1 MKITQKRTTA
11 KEKIIYVIKPYILYM
26 LIKTVSLFALAIII
40 PSIPIPGM
48 NGWVENNSDIL
59 STICNAFA
67 SIIAVA
73 FLLKDFIR
81 DVSVSGELDID
92 ANIIKQLLSYAK
104 NGMFTTAVCNT
115 RQKVIALV
123 STVIFGGSL
132 GITLNIAVQI
142 ITDMMNSETALGS
155 DKYARVEAIQ
165 YSVSMWVGIVL
176 YVIISPVVE
185 EMVFRGIIY
194 NRAKH
199 FFGVWKAVLISALL
213 FGIFHANLP
222 QCIYGVI
229 MGSMMALCY
238 EYIGCFAAPVLFHM
252 SANATVYILS
262 MAGPAMGESYSK
274 LFTVKGFT
282 VFIVISVVSYVIT
295 KKSSAR

>member
-142 ITDMMNSETALGS
+142 ITDMMKSETEETYQ
-155 DKYARVEAIQ
+155 KY
-165 YSVSMWVGIVL
+165 
-176 YVIISPVVE
+176 YVNPCTDDTISSRIDQLINTFNTLRPVPSE
-185 EMVFRGIIY
+185 
-194 NRAKH
+194 NA
-199 FFGVWKAVLISALL
+199 
-213 FGIFHANLP
+213 
-222 QCIYGVI
+222 Q
-229 MGSMMALCY
+229 
-238 EYIGCFAAPVLFHM
+238 IGDDTTNEN
-252 SANATVYILS
+252 SI
-262 MAGPAMGESYSK
+262 
-274 LFTVKGFT
+274 
-282 VFIVISVVSYVIT
+282 
-295 KKSSAR
+295 